1 MLTITIDLAPGG
13 FQPLRRTI
21 ATMRISNTTDL
32 ADVSDYR
39 IEVMESRSALTGLP
53 ARSASCE
60 VLGHDRR
67 QSVWA
72 LVARAADA
80 ALGAEYDEW

>member
-1 MLTITIDLAPGG
+1 MLTLTIELIPGG
-13 FQPLRRTI
+13 FQPRRRTI

-39 IEVMESRSALTGLP
+39 IEVMESKSALTGLP

-72 LVARAADA
+72 LVARAAAA
-80 ALGAEYDEW
+80 ALEAEYDEW

>member
-1 MLTITIDLAPGG
+1 MLMINIDLVPGV

-21 ATMRISNTTDL
+21 ASMRISNTTDL

-60 VLGHDRR
+60 VLRHGRN

-72 LVARAADA
+72 LVARAAAA
-80 ALGAEYDEW
+80 ALKADYTEL